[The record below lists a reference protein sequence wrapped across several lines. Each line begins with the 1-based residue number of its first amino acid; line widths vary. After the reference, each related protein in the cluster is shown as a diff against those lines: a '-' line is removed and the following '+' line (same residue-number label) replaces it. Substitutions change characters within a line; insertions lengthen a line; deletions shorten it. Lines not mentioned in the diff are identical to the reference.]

1 MLFAFYYIKNKEHVM
16 GKKKN
21 IKKVVD
27 AEQEILNGNNAED
40 PNESVSAE
48 AESEKIESSENGEK
62 PKANKKEKSKKA
74 LNTIVNVVLVMALIF
89 ASVCIFISYTST
101 MSNGVPSL
109 FGVKLLTVQ
118 TDSMKDTIMPGDL
131 IIDVDVND
139 ASLLEVDDIITFR
152 TLIQGKEELNTHRIV
167 RKVPVGEYYIFETKG
182 DNSDIPDYM
191 TVHQNEIVGK
201 YVFRIPAV
209 GAAIDF
215 MQTPL
220 GFFLVVVLPVLI
232 FFVYHL
238 IQFFRVLFEYQ
249 NVKMLIKYEQE
260 RGANEDI
267 IAAAVQDE
275 QMQEEIRRAA
285 YEAELREK
293 LKAELLADI
302 EKEKTAQKEQAEE
315 NEQKDVQE

>member
-1 MLFAFYYIKNKEHVM
+1 M

-21 IKKVVD
+21 VKKVVD

-40 PNESVSAE
+40 PNESVSVGAE
-48 AESEKIESSENGEK
+48 NEQSKVSENGEK
-62 PKANKKEKSKKA
+62 PKADKKEKSKKA
-74 LNTIVNVVLVMALIF
+74 LNTIVNVVLVVALVF
-89 ASVCIFISYTST
+89 AAVCIFISYSST
-101 MSNGVPSL
+101 MTNGVPSL

-131 IIDVDVND
+131 IIDIDVKD
-139 ASLLEVDDIITFR
+139 PAELEEGDIITYR
-152 TLIQGKEELNTHRIV
+152 TIIKGKEELNTHRIV
-167 RKVPVGEYYIFETKG
+167 RKYTGGEYCIFETQG
-182 DNSDIPDYM
+182 DNSTIPDPI
-191 TVHQNEIVGK
+191 TVHQNEIVGQ

-302 EKEKTAQKEQAEE
+302 EKEKSAQQEQAEP
-315 NEQKDVQE
+315 EQAEQTESQE

>member
-1 MLFAFYYIKNKEHVM
+1 M

-27 AEQEILNGNNAED
+27 AEQKILNGNNAEA
-40 PNESVSAE
+40 PNESVSIE
-48 AESEKIESSENGEK
+48 AENEKIESSENSEK
-62 PKANKKEKSKKA
+62 SKAIKKEKSKKA
-74 LNTIVNVVLVMALIF
+74 LNTIVNVVLVVALIF

-109 FGVKLLTVQ
+109 FGLKLLTVQ

-131 IIDVDVND
+131 IIDIDVKD
-139 ASLLEVDDIITFR
+139 AAELKEGDIITYR
-152 TLIQGKEELNTHRIV
+152 TLIQGKEVLNTHRIV
-167 RKVPVGEYYIFETKG
+167 RKYPSGEYCIFETQG
-182 DNSDIPDYM
+182 DNSNIPDPI
-191 TVHQNEIVGK
+191 TVHQNEIVGQ

-302 EKEKTAQKEQAEE
+302 EKEKAAQKEQAEQ
-315 NEQKDVQE
+315 NEKSDIQE

>member
-1 MLFAFYYIKNKEHVM
+1 MGKNK
-16 GKKKN
+16 KLKN
-21 IKKVVD
+21 VVD
-27 AEQEILNGNNAED
+27 KEREALNGNLAED
-40 PNESVSAE
+40 PSETATDVAKTENNEV
-48 AESEKIESSENGEK
+48 SENSEK
-62 PKANKKEKSKKA
+62 PKVAKKEKRKKA
-74 LNTIVNVVLVMALIF
+74 LNTVVNVILVAALIF
-89 ASVCIFISYTST
+89 AAVCIFISYSST

-109 FGVKLLTVQ
+109 FGIKLLTVK
-118 TDSMKDTIMPGDL
+118 TDSMKKTIMPGDL
-131 IIDVDVND
+131 IIDVDVKD
-139 ASLLEVDDIITFR
+139 PKELEEGDIITYR
-152 TLIQGKEELNTHRIV
+152 TIIKGKEVLNTHRIV
-167 RKVPVGEYYIFETKG
+167 RKYTGGEFCIFETKG
-182 DNSDIPDYM
+182 DNSTVADPI
-191 TVHQNEIVGK
+191 TVHQNEIVGQYK
-201 YVFRIPAV
+201 YRIPAV

-275 QMQEEIRRAA
+275 QQQEEIRRAA

-302 EKEKTAQKEQAEE
+302 AKEKAAQKEQGEE
-315 NEQKDVQE
+315 SKQGEEPEQTE